1 MEILGLFME
10 ATDDSVVICILD
22 RGVCFARHKVFV
34 MGSTTFSFIL
44 YQKDSTM
51 LF

>member
-22 RGVCFARHKVFV
+22 MRCLCRPMWNLWLTEEA
-34 MGSTTFSFIL
+34 IL
-44 YQKDSTM
+44 MNDN
-51 LF
+51 F